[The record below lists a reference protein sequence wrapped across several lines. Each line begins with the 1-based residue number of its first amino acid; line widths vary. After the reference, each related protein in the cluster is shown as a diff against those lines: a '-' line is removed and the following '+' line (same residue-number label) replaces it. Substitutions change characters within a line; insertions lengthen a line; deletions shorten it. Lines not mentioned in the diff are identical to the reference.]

1 MSRADIQ
8 RRGLCLL
15 ISMAASLVSG
25 AAVLAQPIP
34 IHPRELVFDDL
45 SFEPPSADEHRFEL
59 SNGVVVYVVPD
70 HSLPLVTVSVL
81 VHTGS
86 YLDPPGTPG
95 VAALT
100 GSQMRAGGT
109 VDLLPSEFDEEA
121 AFLATEIS
129 SAIGDTS
136 GRATLNCLSKDLDE
150 SLSLLFEMLRNPRFD
165 QARLDLAKS
174 QLLQQMERR
183 NDSSQSI
190 EIREWRRLLRGENH
204 FTTMP
209 MTQSG
214 LESIDREA
222 LLAFHRE
229 FYHPGNFVFA
239 VSGDVEPSVIIQKLE
254 MQMADW
260 PSRDMV
266 ARRVP
271 APVHQLEPGVYFVN
285 KPDVNQGRVVIGHGG
300 TMRDNPDRYALM
312 VMNDILGGGGFTARL
327 LTRIRSD
334 EGLAYSAY
342 SSFGIGT
349 YYPGAFRVSYQSR
362 SETVARAASIVLEE
376 IESIRSD
383 LVSEAEL
390 RTSKASFI
398 ETFSRNFSSASST
411 AGIFANDEFTGRD
424 PSYLVEYRDNIS
436 SVDGADVL
444 RVAQDY
450 LDPEELVV
458 LVVGDKAT
466 IAAGD
471 PDNPEFSLDSLI
483 EGSVTDIGLPD
494 PFTMEYPVIP

>member
-1 MSRADIQ
+1 M
-8 RRGLCLL
+8 GVFL
-15 ISMAASLVSG
+15 ASGWAVSG
-25 AAVLAQPIP
+25 QTIP
-34 IHPRELVFDDL
+34 THPRELVFDTL
-45 SFEPPSADEHRFEL
+45 FFEPPSAEEHRFEL

-70 HSLPLVTVSVL
+70 HSLPLITVSVL
-81 VHTGS
+81 VRTGS
-86 YLDPPGTPG
+86 YLDPPDAPG

-109 VDLLPSEFDEEA
+109 MNFLPSEFDEEA

-129 SAIGDTS
+129 SSVGDTS
-136 GRATLNCLSKDLDE
+136 GRVTVNSLSKDLDE
-150 SLSLLFEMLRNPRFD
+150 SLGLLFEMLRNPRFD
-165 QARLDLAKS
+165 QARLNLAKS
-174 QLLQQMERR
+174 RLLQQMERR

-190 EIREWRRLLRGENH
+190 EIREWRRLLRGPDH

-209 MTQSG
+209 MTQSV
-214 LESIDREA
+214 LESINRED

-229 FYHPGNFVFA
+229 FYHPGNFIFA

-254 MQMADW
+254 MEMVGW
-260 PSRDMV
+260 PSRDTV

-285 KPDVNQGRVVIGHGG
+285 KPDVNQGRVAIGHGG
-300 TMRDNPDRYALM
+300 AMRGNPDRYALM

-349 YYPGAFRVSYQSR
+349 YYPGVFRVSYQSR

-376 IESIRSD
+376 IERIRTD

-411 AGIFANDEFTGRD
+411 AGIFADDEFTGRD
-424 PSYLVEYRDNIS
+424 PSYLVEYRNKIS
-436 SVDGADVL
+436 SVNGDDVL
-444 RVAQDY
+444 RVAQNY
-450 LDPEELVV
+450 LDPEKLVV
-458 LVVGDKAT
+458 LIVGDKAT
-466 IAAGD
+466 IDAGD
-471 PDNPEFSLDSLI
+471 PDNPEFVLDSLI
-483 EGSVTDIGLPD
+483 DGSVTEIGLPD
-494 PFTMEYPVIP
+494 PFTMEYPIVP